1 MVAGPPMYTCKSTKL
16 APLGARY
23 VQASRAATLT
33 IRSTGPIVSTE
44 IARRRLVIAAGAVE
58 VVSICT
64 TLSPGLTG
72 TAVPVSR
79 SGGHRFRLIPYRLH
93 KCHTFRFTH
102 LHIRRT
108 ISSEDLSSR
117 FRESHVNYSDLVPRH
132 RSRGRHIGS
141 VLTGR
146 IDGHI

>member
-72 TAVPVSR
+72 TAVPVMRSR
-79 SGGHRFRLIPYRLH
+79 GHRRRSIRYRSH
-93 KCHTFRFTH
+93 KCHTCHLVRF
-102 LHIRRT
+102 HIRRT
-108 ISSEDLSSR
+108 IGTEDLSSR
-117 FRESHVNYSDLVPRH
+117 FRENHVNRSDLVP
-132 RSRGRHIGS
+132 
-141 VLTGR
+141 
-146 IDGHI
+146 